1 MHTRKAFVGPR
12 ADGKIEGP
20 SKSVVLAS
28 GRKKVLAWS
37 DLVTSCNNELA
48 LHGFEQMAALA
59 LKTLRTKAGGPM
71 EGEKHTHDAEFGRYS
86 GYLPDAKGSH
96 AAVSLTHTWRLS
108 DDVLTRSS
116 TGMPRPTHLWYLAP
130 IGRPSGLPHSWMTPP
145 TKTPSLPS

>member
-1 MHTRKAFVGPR
+1 VAALFLLL
-12 ADGKIEGP
+12 
-20 SKSVVLAS
+20 SAS
-28 GRKKVLAWS
+28 SRS
-37 DLVTSCNNELA
+37 QTSCNNELA

-108 DDVLTRSS
+108 DDERQLLCAPEADVLEMARRHLVGVPASTAMDPADALGRLPRRPRWAGGTFGHGGTRMRWCALGSS
-116 TGMPRPTHLWYLAP
+116 
-130 IGRPSGLPHSWMTPP
+130 
-145 TKTPSLPS
+145 